1 MKTTLDGVVF
11 LLPHVSGHAKNGVS
25 PQADFPRTERRARK
39 RHAPFG
45 RVGRAAGGGRQ
56 GGRTARWQGS
66 GRQAT
71 RQRAAR
77 RRAARR
83 RAARRQ
89 SSRTAKWQGGKVAGR
104 QSGRAARR
112 QSGRTAKWQD
122 GKVAGRQSG
131 RAARWQDGGRQ
142 DGRKRGDC
150 DFFLKKIKNHFVRK
164 SYVPASRRQGRVIA
178 ADKSGAPPA
187 QPPKNGRDN
196 NVPPV
201 LAPGFQPPGAAGQQ
215 KSARRGGPTPAKRR
229 NAQALNTLFG
239 HREGCNIIRTAA
251 VTKITESNFSIFL
264 HSDHSFQAHSRPLP
278 WSFPFPELC
287 PEAERVSVSANLRRH
302 RAAFDLRFSIL
313 CTISHK
319 ILFYDVFTGFSRH
332 APTHVYGA
340 ARIHGAAPQ

>member
-89 SSRTAKWQGGKVAGR
+89 SGRAAKWQGGKVAGR
-104 QSGRAARR
+104 QG
-112 QSGRTAKWQD
+112 

-131 RAARWQDGGRQ
+131 RTAVGRAAEKEGIAIFFEKKLKTILSENHMSPHPGGKAASSQRT
-142 DGRKRGDC
+142 DPGRRPHKQKTGET
-150 DFFLKKIKNHFVRK
+150 H
-164 SYVPASRRQGRVIA
+164 
-178 ADKSGAPPA
+178 
-187 QPPKNGRDN
+187 

-201 LAPGFQPPGAAGQQ
+201 LAPGFQPPGAAGQR
-215 KSARRGGPTPAKRR
+215 KSARRSSPASAKGQRTGSQYAVRTPGRVQYYPHGRR
-229 NAQALNTLFG
+229 
-239 HREGCNIIRTAA
+239 
-251 VTKITESNFSIFL
+251 
-264 HSDHSFQAHSRPLP
+264 
-278 WSFPFPELC
+278 
-287 PEAERVSVSANLRRH
+287 
-302 RAAFDLRFSIL
+302 
-313 CTISHK
+313 
-319 ILFYDVFTGFSRH
+319 
-332 APTHVYGA
+332 
-340 ARIHGAAPQ
+340 

>member
-56 GGRTARWQGS
+56 GGRTARGQGS

-104 QSGRAARR
+104 QGGRTAVGRAAEKEGIAIFFEKKLKTILSENHMSPHPGGKAASSQRTDPGRR
-112 QSGRTAKWQD
+112 PHKQKTGET
-122 GKVAGRQSG
+122 
-131 RAARWQDGGRQ
+131 
-142 DGRKRGDC
+142 
-150 DFFLKKIKNHFVRK
+150 H
-164 SYVPASRRQGRVIA
+164 
-178 ADKSGAPPA
+178 
-187 QPPKNGRDN
+187 

-201 LAPGFQPPGAAGQQ
+201 LAPGFQPPGAAGQR
-215 KSARRGGPTPAKRR
+215 KSARRSSPASAKGQRTGSQYAVRTPGRVQYYPHGRR
-229 NAQALNTLFG
+229 
-239 HREGCNIIRTAA
+239 
-251 VTKITESNFSIFL
+251 
-264 HSDHSFQAHSRPLP
+264 
-278 WSFPFPELC
+278 
-287 PEAERVSVSANLRRH
+287 
-302 RAAFDLRFSIL
+302 
-313 CTISHK
+313 
-319 ILFYDVFTGFSRH
+319 
-332 APTHVYGA
+332 
-340 ARIHGAAPQ
+340 

>member
-1 MKTTLDGVVF
+1 MQKTEFHRRRIFPG
-11 LLPHVSGHAKNGVS
+11 PSGGRGNGM
-25 PQADFPRTERRARK
+25 RRSGESA
-39 RHAPFG
+39 G
-45 RVGRAAGGGRQ
+45 QRVAGGKAAGRQ
-56 GGRTARWQGS
+56 GGKAAGGRLQGS
-66 GRQAT
+66 GRQDGG
-71 RQRAAR
+71 RQDGGRPGAG
-77 RRAARR
+77 
-83 RAARRQ
+83 RQ
-89 SSRTAKWQGGKVAGR
+89 SGRTAKWQGGKVAGR
-104 QSGRAARR
+104 RS
-112 QSGRTAKWQD
+112 
-122 GKVAGRQSG
+122 AGRQK
-131 RAARWQDGGRQ
+131 
-142 DGRKRGDC
+142 KRGLR
-150 DFFLKKIKNHFVRK
+150 FFLKKIKNHFVRK

-302 RAAFDLRFSIL
+302 RAAFDLRFFIL
-313 CTISHK
+313 CTIFTLNF
-319 ILFYDVFTGFSRH
+319 IL
-332 APTHVYGA
+332 
-340 ARIHGAAPQ
+340 

>member
-89 SSRTAKWQGGKVAGR
+89 SSRTAKWQ
-104 QSGRAARR
+104 
-112 QSGRTAKWQD
+112 D

-142 DGRKRGDC
+142 GGKVAGRRAAGRQKKRGLR
-150 DFFLKKIKNHFVRK
+150 FFLKKIKNHFVRK

-302 RAAFDLRFSIL
+302 RAAFDLRFFIL
-313 CTISHK
+313 CTIFTLNF
-319 ILFYDVFTGFSRH
+319 IL
-332 APTHVYGA
+332 
-340 ARIHGAAPQ
+340 

>member
-89 SSRTAKWQGGKVAGR
+89 SSRTAKWQ
-104 QSGRAARR
+104 
-112 QSGRTAKWQD
+112 D
-122 GKVAGRQSG
+122 GKVAGRHGGRTAVG
-131 RAARWQDGGRQ
+131 RAAEKEGIAIFFEKKLKTILSENHMSPHPGGKAASSQRT
-142 DGRKRGDC
+142 DPGRRPHKQKTGET
-150 DFFLKKIKNHFVRK
+150 H
-164 SYVPASRRQGRVIA
+164 
-178 ADKSGAPPA
+178 
-187 QPPKNGRDN
+187 

-201 LAPGFQPPGAAGQQ
+201 LAPGFQPPGAAGQR
-215 KSARRGGPTPAKRR
+215 KSARRSSPASAKGQRTGSQYAVRTPGRVQYYPHGRR
-229 NAQALNTLFG
+229 
-239 HREGCNIIRTAA
+239 
-251 VTKITESNFSIFL
+251 
-264 HSDHSFQAHSRPLP
+264 
-278 WSFPFPELC
+278 
-287 PEAERVSVSANLRRH
+287 
-302 RAAFDLRFSIL
+302 
-313 CTISHK
+313 
-319 ILFYDVFTGFSRH
+319 
-332 APTHVYGA
+332 
-340 ARIHGAAPQ
+340 

>member
-104 QSGRAARR
+104 QSGRAA
-112 QSGRTAKWQD
+112 
-122 GKVAGRQSG
+122 VG
-131 RAARWQDGGRQ
+131 RAAEKEGIAIFFEKKLKTILSENHMSPHPGG
-142 DGRKRGDC
+142 KA
-150 DFFLKKIKNHFVRK
+150 
-164 SYVPASRRQGRVIA
+164 ASSQRTGP
-178 ADKSGAPPA
+178 GAPPA
-187 QPPKNGRDN
+187 QTKKRARPS
-196 NVPPV
+196 VPPV
-201 LAPGFQPPGAAGQQ
+201 LAPGFQPPGAAGQR
-215 KSARRGGPTPAKRR
+215 KSARRSGPASAKGQCTGSQYAVRTPGRVQYYPHGRR
-229 NAQALNTLFG
+229 
-239 HREGCNIIRTAA
+239 
-251 VTKITESNFSIFL
+251 
-264 HSDHSFQAHSRPLP
+264 
-278 WSFPFPELC
+278 
-287 PEAERVSVSANLRRH
+287 
-302 RAAFDLRFSIL
+302 
-313 CTISHK
+313 
-319 ILFYDVFTGFSRH
+319 
-332 APTHVYGA
+332 
-340 ARIHGAAPQ
+340 

>member
-104 QSGRAARR
+104 QG
-112 QSGRTAKWQD
+112 
-122 GKVAGRQSG
+122 G

-142 DGRKRGDC
+142 GGRKRGDC
-150 DFFLKKIKNHFVRK
+150 DFFGKKIKNHFVRK

-178 ADKSGAPPA
+178 ADRSGAPQKKKKKPVTIPA
-187 QPPKNGRDN
+187 RNST
-196 NVPPV
+196 
-201 LAPGFQPPGAAGQQ
+201 GA
-215 KSARRGGPTPAKRR
+215 
-229 NAQALNTLFG
+229 
-239 HREGCNIIRTAA
+239 
-251 VTKITESNFSIFL
+251 
-264 HSDHSFQAHSRPLP
+264 
-278 WSFPFPELC
+278 
-287 PEAERVSVSANLRRH
+287 
-302 RAAFDLRFSIL
+302 
-313 CTISHK
+313 
-319 ILFYDVFTGFSRH
+319 
-332 APTHVYGA
+332 
-340 ARIHGAAPQ
+340 

>member
-104 QSGRAARR
+104 QGGRTAVGRAAEKEGIAIFFEKKLKTILSENHMSPHPGGKAASSQRTDPGRR
-112 QSGRTAKWQD
+112 PHKQKTGET
-122 GKVAGRQSG
+122 
-131 RAARWQDGGRQ
+131 
-142 DGRKRGDC
+142 
-150 DFFLKKIKNHFVRK
+150 H
-164 SYVPASRRQGRVIA
+164 
-178 ADKSGAPPA
+178 
-187 QPPKNGRDN
+187 

-201 LAPGFQPPGAAGQQ
+201 LAPGFQPPEAAGQR
-215 KSARRGGPTPAKRR
+215 KSARRSGPASAKGQRTGSQYAVRTPGRVQYYPHGRR
-229 NAQALNTLFG
+229 
-239 HREGCNIIRTAA
+239 
-251 VTKITESNFSIFL
+251 
-264 HSDHSFQAHSRPLP
+264 
-278 WSFPFPELC
+278 
-287 PEAERVSVSANLRRH
+287 
-302 RAAFDLRFSIL
+302 
-313 CTISHK
+313 
-319 ILFYDVFTGFSRH
+319 
-332 APTHVYGA
+332 
-340 ARIHGAAPQ
+340 

>member
-104 QSGRAARR
+104 QGGRTAVGRAAEKEGIAIFFEKKLKTILSENHMSPHPGGKAASSQRTDPGRR
-112 QSGRTAKWQD
+112 PHKQKTGET
-122 GKVAGRQSG
+122 
-131 RAARWQDGGRQ
+131 
-142 DGRKRGDC
+142 
-150 DFFLKKIKNHFVRK
+150 H
-164 SYVPASRRQGRVIA
+164 
-178 ADKSGAPPA
+178 
-187 QPPKNGRDN
+187 

-201 LAPGFQPPGAAGQQ
+201 LAPGFQPPGAAGQR
-215 KSARRGGPTPAKRR
+215 KSARRSSPASAKGQRTGSQYAVRTPGRVQYYPHGRR
-229 NAQALNTLFG
+229 
-239 HREGCNIIRTAA
+239 
-251 VTKITESNFSIFL
+251 
-264 HSDHSFQAHSRPLP
+264 
-278 WSFPFPELC
+278 
-287 PEAERVSVSANLRRH
+287 
-302 RAAFDLRFSIL
+302 
-313 CTISHK
+313 
-319 ILFYDVFTGFSRH
+319 
-332 APTHVYGA
+332 
-340 ARIHGAAPQ
+340 